1 MKKQSLRMMV
11 SLLSAGVIG
20 AVAVPS
26 VASAETTANVSVVS
40 NYIFRGVTQTDGA
53 AAVQGGID
61 YADDSGLYVGSWAS
75 TIDFG
80 DAASY
85 ELDLY
90 AGFSG
95 ELADFGYDVG
105 YIYYAY
111 PDSQS
116 SIDFGEVYGELS
128 YSMFAAGLAYT
139 VHSENK
145 DDLFDAGDLYY
156 YISAGVPLAND
167 FSLGLTAG
175 YYDFDNEGKFGVADD
190 VSYAHYA
197 LGIAKDA
204 GDFGEVSFNFEY
216 ADDSDGTGDKPKD
229 KTEFWL
235 GWSKS
240 F

>member
-61 YADDSGLYVGSWAS
+61 YADESGLYVGSWAS
-75 TIDFG
+75 TVDFG
-80 DAASY
+80 AGTAASY

-90 AGFSG
+90 AGFAG
-95 ELADFGYDVG
+95 EAAGLGYDVG
-105 YIYYAY
+105 YIFYAY
-111 PDSQS
+111 PDEQTN
-116 SIDFGEVYGELS
+116 IDFGEIYGELS
-128 YSMFAAGLAYT
+128 YSLFAAGVAYT
-139 VHSENK
+139 VNSENQ
-145 DDLFDAGDLYY
+145 DALFDTGDIYY
-156 YISAGVPLAND
+156 YLSAGVPLAND
-167 FSLGLTAG
+167 FSLSLTAG
-175 YYDFDNEGKFGVADD
+175 YYDFDVDGDPGFEDA
-190 VSYAHYA
+190 SYTHYA
-197 LGIAKDA
+197 AGVAKDA
-204 GDFGEVSFNFEY
+204 GEFGEVSFNFEY
-216 ADDSDGTGDKPKD
+216 ADEDNGEKD

>member
-40 NYIFRGVTQTDGA
+40 NYIFRGASQTGGA
-53 AAVQGGID
+53 AAVQGGLD
-61 YADDSGLYVGSWAS
+61 YAAESGLYAGGWAS

-80 DAASY
+80 DEASY

-90 AGFSG
+90 AGFAG
-95 ELADFGYDVG
+95 EVEGIGYDVG
-105 YIYYAY
+105 YILYAY
-111 PDSQS
+111 PDSQTN
-116 SIDFGEVYGELS
+116 IDFGEVYGELS
-128 YSMFAAGLAYT
+128 FSMFAAGLAYT
-139 VHSENK
+139 VHSENQ
-145 DDLFDAGDLYY
+145 DALFDAGDIYY
-156 YISAGVPLAND
+156 YVSAGVPLADD

-175 YYDFDNEGKFGVADD
+175 YYDFDADGD
-190 VSYAHYA
+190 PGFEDASYAHYA
-197 LGIAKDA
+197 VGLAKDA

-216 ADDSDGTGDKPKD
+216 AEDSDSSGLKDKP
-229 KTEFWL
+229 EFWL
-235 GWSKS
+235 GWSKG